1 MQILPSVAPLDDIVR
16 ENGLK
21 LDFKSDL
28 VNAAVRNKITD
39 TKIKPCLL
47 DLMGSIT
54 RSRFQLN
61 TCPIK

>member
-39 TKIKPCLL
+39 TEIKPCLL
-47 DLMGSIT
+47 DLFSIT
-54 RSRFQLN
+54 RSRLQLN

>member
-39 TKIKPCLL
+39 TEIKPYLL
-47 DLMGSIT
+47 DLFSIT
-54 RSRFQLN
+54 RSIFQLN